1 MSTEEFMVKN
11 VKCGGCVAN
20 IQNGLKNMPGI
31 SAVEVGLDGKVTL
44 QVDDLDRATIA
55 AKLAELGYPVA

>member
-1 MSTEEFMVKN
+1 MSEEFMVKN

-20 IQNGLKNMPGI
+20 VQNGLKDMPGI
-31 SAVEVGLDGKVTL
+31 STVEVGLDGKVR
-44 QVDDLDRATIA
+44 VEGNDLDRAALT